1 MITAMQP
8 RTLPV
13 RLSRLDALS
22 QRLSDG
28 AVHGVADLAR
38 ELGVSQRTL
47 ARDLA
52 LLREQ
57 GWDLEG
63 ASGRGGGVR
72 VVHRWPSGRITLRG
86 DDAMELLMALA
97 LSEALGLSPAN
108 RHAGL
113 RRQFASCFAPADRAD
128 IAQLRQRMRV
138 ASPVSAEVRASLR
151 APLPAAASAAPV
163 REAVYQAFAQQ
174 WMLSLSYLDGQ
185 DRHSERTVEP
195 QCLLLAWPFW
205 YLLAWDADRAAVRS
219 FRLDRIGQ
227 ARRLPRRFQLRPAD
241 PFWAACD
248 RVGVAL

>member
-1 MITAMQP
+1 MITAMPP
-8 RTLPV
+8 RSLPV

-28 AVHGVADLAR
+28 AVHAVADLAG

-97 LSEALGLSPAN
+97 LSEAMGLSPVN

-128 IAQLRQRMRV
+128 IAQLRQRLRV
-138 ASPVSAEVRASLR
+138 ASPVSAEARASLCEP
-151 APLPAAASAAPV
+151 APPV
-163 REAVYQAFAQQ
+163 RAAVYQAFAQQ
-174 WMLSLSYLDGQ
+174 WMLCLSYLDGQ
-185 DRHSERTVEP
+185 GRRSERTVEP

-205 YLLAWDADRAAVRS
+205 YLLGWDADRAAVRT
-219 FRLDRIGQ
+219 FRLDRVGQ

-241 PFWAACD
+241 LFWAACD
-248 RVGVAL
+248 QVGVAL